1 MGQKITNEGDCKY
14 CNNQLKGVWYKGL
27 YPQDEELL
35 EIHCN
40 TCRASWDS
48 DGIPRAIPSEE
59 RLEALGVLE
68 KAKELN
74 LPISKEPEWYVE
86 YQQVV

>member
-14 CNNQLKGVWYKGL
+14 CNTQLKGVWYKGL

-40 TCRASWDS
+40 TCGASWDS
-48 DGIPRAIPSEE
+48 DGIPRAIPSKE

-68 KAKELN
+68 KVKVLN
-74 LPISKEPEWYVE
+74 LPVLKEPNWYYEHEKVI
-86 YQQVV
+86 